1 MHKYVIMGV
10 QGCGKGTQARLLKE
24 KLDLV
29 HISVGDIFRW
39 HMQSHTKLA
48 ARVRRIINSGQLVGD
63 DVVEEIVRMRLD
75 MHDWNYG
82 FILDGFPRTTPQAEA
97 LDAMLAEMGAPVD
110 AVISFDVP
118 RDELVR
124 RLGGR
129 WICRGCGRS
138 FHEVSNPY
146 DGAPCSAT
154 GAECDLYQRDDDRP
168 EAVANRLDVYDSQTA
183 PLIDYYASRGLLRR
197 VDGALPLDEV
207 QAQVVEAI
215 A

>member
-1 MHKYVIMGV
+1 MARLVLFGPP
-10 QGCGKGTQARLLKE
+10 GAGKGTQAEMLKE
-24 KLDLV
+24 RGLLHLSTGDLLRAAVKEGTPLGLEAKRYMDAGDLV
-29 HISVGDIFRW
+29 PDAVVIGMI
-39 HMQSHTKLA
+39 QEALA
-48 ARVRRIINSGQLVGD
+48 GRTD
-63 DVVEEIVRMRLD
+63 DFM
-75 MHDWNYG
+75 
-82 FILDGFPRTTPQAEA
+82 LDGFPRTTPQAEA
-97 LDAMLAEMGAPVD
+97 LDAMLARMGAPVD

-146 DGAPCSAT
+146 DGAPCSAA

>member
-1 MHKYVIMGV
+1 MFGPP
-10 QGCGKGTQARLLKE
+10 GAGKGTQAEMLKE
-24 KLDLV
+24 RGLLHLSTGDLLRAAVKEGTPLGLEAKRYMDAGDLV
-29 HISVGDIFRW
+29 PDAVVIGMI
-39 HMQSHTKLA
+39 QEALA
-48 ARVRRIINSGQLVGD
+48 GRTD
-63 DVVEEIVRMRLD
+63 DFM
-75 MHDWNYG
+75 
-82 FILDGFPRTTPQAEA
+82 LDGFPRTTPQAEA
-97 LDAMLAEMGAPVD
+97 LDAMLAGMGAPVD

-146 DGAPCSAT
+146 DGAPCSAA

>member
-1 MHKYVIMGV
+1 MRIVLMGPP
-10 QGCGKGTQARLLKE
+10 GAGKGTQAVTIAERLSIP
-24 KLDLV
+24 
-29 HISVGDIFRW
+29 HISTGDIFRANLKEGTPLGLEAKRY
-39 HMQSHTKLA
+39 MDAGDLVPDAVVIGMIQEALA
-48 ARVRRIINSGQLVGD
+48 GRTD
-63 DVVEEIVRMRLD
+63 DFM
-75 MHDWNYG
+75 
-82 FILDGFPRTTPQAEA
+82 LDGFPRTTPQAEA
-97 LDAMLAEMGAPVD
+97 LDAMLAGMGAPVD

>member
-1 MHKYVIMGV
+1 M
-10 QGCGKGTQARLLKE
+10 LKE
-24 KLDLV
+24 RGLLHLSTGDLLRAAVKEGTPLGLEAKRYMDAGDLV
-29 HISVGDIFRW
+29 PDAVVIGMI
-39 HMQSHTKLA
+39 QEALA
-48 ARVRRIINSGQLVGD
+48 GRTD
-63 DVVEEIVRMRLD
+63 DFM
-75 MHDWNYG
+75 
-82 FILDGFPRTTPQAEA
+82 LDGFPRTTPQAEA
-97 LDAMLAEMGAPVD
+97 LDAMLAGMGAPVD

-183 PLIDYYASRGLLRR
+183 PLIAYYASRGLLRR

>member
-1 MHKYVIMGV
+1 M
-10 QGCGKGTQARLLKE
+10 LKE
-24 KLDLV
+24 RGLLHLSTGDLLRAAVKEGTPLGLEAKRYMDAGDLV
-29 HISVGDIFRW
+29 PDAVVIGMI
-39 HMQSHTKLA
+39 QEALA
-48 ARVRRIINSGQLVGD
+48 GRTD
-63 DVVEEIVRMRLD
+63 DFM
-75 MHDWNYG
+75 
-82 FILDGFPRTTPQAEA
+82 LDGFPRTTPQAEA

-183 PLIDYYASRGLLRR
+183 PLIEYYASRGLLRR

>member
-1 MHKYVIMGV
+1 M
-10 QGCGKGTQARLLKE
+10 LKE
-24 KLDLV
+24 RGLLHLSTGDLLRAAVKEGTPLGLEAKRYMDAGDLV
-29 HISVGDIFRW
+29 PDAVVIGMIREA
-39 HMQSHTKLA
+39 LA
-48 ARVRRIINSGQLVGD
+48 GRTD
-63 DVVEEIVRMRLD
+63 DFM
-75 MHDWNYG
+75 
-82 FILDGFPRTTPQAEA
+82 LDGFPRTTPQAEA
-97 LDAMLAEMGAPVD
+97 LDAMLAGMGAPVD

>member
-1 MHKYVIMGV
+1 M
-10 QGCGKGTQARLLKE
+10 LKE
-24 KLDLV
+24 RGLLHLSTGDLLRAAVKEGTPLGLEAKRYMDAGDLV
-29 HISVGDIFRW
+29 PDAVVIGMI
-39 HMQSHTKLA
+39 QEALA
-48 ARVRRIINSGQLVGD
+48 GRTD
-63 DVVEEIVRMRLD
+63 DFM
-75 MHDWNYG
+75 
-82 FILDGFPRTTPQAEA
+82 LDGFPRTTPQAEA
-97 LDAMLAEMGAPVD
+97 LDAMLARMGAPVD

-146 DGAPCSAT
+146 DGAPCSAA

>member
-1 MHKYVIMGV
+1 MARLVLFGPP
-10 QGCGKGTQARLLKE
+10 GAGKGTQAEMLKE
-24 KLDLV
+24 RGLLHLSTGDLLRAAVKEGTPLGLEAKRYMDAGDLV
-29 HISVGDIFRW
+29 PDAVVIGMI
-39 HMQSHTKLA
+39 QEALA
-48 ARVRRIINSGQLVGD
+48 GRTD
-63 DVVEEIVRMRLD
+63 DFM
-75 MHDWNYG
+75 
-82 FILDGFPRTTPQAEA
+82 LDGFPRTTPQAEA
-97 LDAMLAEMGAPVD
+97 LDAMLAGMGAPVD

-146 DGAPCSAT
+146 DGAPCSAA

>member
-1 MHKYVIMGV
+1 M
-10 QGCGKGTQARLLKE
+10 LKE
-24 KLDLV
+24 RGLLHLSTGDLLRAAVKEGTPLGLEAKRYMDAGDLV
-29 HISVGDIFRW
+29 PDAVVIGMI
-39 HMQSHTKLA
+39 QEALA
-48 ARVRRIINSGQLVGD
+48 GRTD
-63 DVVEEIVRMRLD
+63 DFM
-75 MHDWNYG
+75 
-82 FILDGFPRTTPQAEA
+82 LDGFPRTTPQAEA
-97 LDAMLAEMGAPVD
+97 LDAMLAGMGAPVD

-183 PLIDYYASRGLLRR
+183 PLI
-197 VDGALPLDEV
+197 
-207 QAQVVEAI
+207 
-215 A
+215 

>member
-1 MHKYVIMGV
+1 MKE
-10 QGCGKGTQARLLKE
+10 GTPLGLEAKTYMDAG
-24 KLDLV
+24 DLV
-29 HISVGDIFRW
+29 PDAVVIGMIREA
-39 HMQSHTKLA
+39 L
-48 ARVRRIINSGQLVGD
+48 SGRTD
-63 DVVEEIVRMRLD
+63 DFM
-75 MHDWNYG
+75 
-82 FILDGFPRTTPQAEA
+82 LDGFPRTIGQAEA
-97 LDAMLAEMGAPVD
+97 LDAMLAEVGAPID

-146 DGAPCSAT
+146 DGSPCSST

-168 EAVANRLDVYDSQTA
+168 EAVANRLDVYDAQTS
-183 PLIDYYASRGLLRR
+183 PLIEYYESRGLLRR
-197 VDGALPLDEV
+197 VDGALSLDAV
-207 QAQVVEAI
+207 QAQVVEAL

>member
-1 MHKYVIMGV
+1 M
-10 QGCGKGTQARLLKE
+10 LKE
-24 KLDLV
+24 RGLLHLSTGDLLRAAVKEGTPLGLEAKRYMDAGDLV
-29 HISVGDIFRW
+29 PDAVVIGMI
-39 HMQSHTKLA
+39 QEALA
-48 ARVRRIINSGQLVGD
+48 GRTD
-63 DVVEEIVRMRLD
+63 DFM
-75 MHDWNYG
+75 
-82 FILDGFPRTTPQAEA
+82 LDGFPRTTPQAEA
-97 LDAMLAEMGAPVD
+97 LDAMLARMGAPVD

-183 PLIDYYASRGLLRR
+183 PLIAYYASRGLLRR

>member
-1 MHKYVIMGV
+1 M
-10 QGCGKGTQARLLKE
+10 LKE
-24 KLDLV
+24 RGLLHLSTGDLLRAAVKEGTPLGLEAKRYMDAGDLV
-29 HISVGDIFRW
+29 PDAVVIGMI
-39 HMQSHTKLA
+39 QEALA
-48 ARVRRIINSGQLVGD
+48 GRTD
-63 DVVEEIVRMRLD
+63 DFM
-75 MHDWNYG
+75 
-82 FILDGFPRTTPQAEA
+82 LDGFPRTTPQAEA
-97 LDAMLAEMGAPVD
+97 LDAMLAGMGAPVD

-146 DGAPCSAT
+146 DGAPCSST
-154 GAECDLYQRDDDRP
+154 GAGCDLYQRDDDRP

>member
-1 MHKYVIMGV
+1 M
-10 QGCGKGTQARLLKE
+10 LKE
-24 KLDLV
+24 RGLLHLSTGDLLRAAVKEGTPLGLEAKRYMDAGDLV
-29 HISVGDIFRW
+29 PDAVVIGMI
-39 HMQSHTKLA
+39 QEALA
-48 ARVRRIINSGQLVGD
+48 GRTD
-63 DVVEEIVRMRLD
+63 DFM
-75 MHDWNYG
+75 
-82 FILDGFPRTTPQAEA
+82 LDGFPRTTPQAEA
-97 LDAMLAEMGAPVD
+97 LDAMLARMGAPVD

>member
-1 MHKYVIMGV
+1 M
-10 QGCGKGTQARLLKE
+10 LKE
-24 KLDLV
+24 RGLLHLSTGDLLRAAVKDGTPLGLEAKRYMDAGDLV
-29 HISVGDIFRW
+29 PDAVVIGMI
-39 HMQSHTKLA
+39 QEALA
-48 ARVRRIINSGQLVGD
+48 GRTD
-63 DVVEEIVRMRLD
+63 DFM
-75 MHDWNYG
+75 
-82 FILDGFPRTTPQAEA
+82 LDGFPRTTPQAEA
-97 LDAMLAEMGAPVD
+97 LDAMLAAIGAPVD

-146 DGAPCSAT
+146 DGAPCSAI

>member
-1 MHKYVIMGV
+1 M
-10 QGCGKGTQARLLKE
+10 LKE
-24 KLDLV
+24 RGLLHLSTGDLLRAAVKEGTPLGLEAKRYMDAGDLV
-29 HISVGDIFRW
+29 PDAVVIGMIREA
-39 HMQSHTKLA
+39 LA
-48 ARVRRIINSGQLVGD
+48 GRTD
-63 DVVEEIVRMRLD
+63 DFM
-75 MHDWNYG
+75 
-82 FILDGFPRTTPQAEA
+82 LDGFPRTTPQAEA

>member
-1 MHKYVIMGV
+1 M
-10 QGCGKGTQARLLKE
+10 LKE
-24 KLDLV
+24 RGLLHLSTGDLLRAAVKEGTPLGLEAKRYMDAGDLV
-29 HISVGDIFRW
+29 PDAVVIGMIREA
-39 HMQSHTKLA
+39 LA
-48 ARVRRIINSGQLVGD
+48 GRTD
-63 DVVEEIVRMRLD
+63 DFM
-75 MHDWNYG
+75 
-82 FILDGFPRTTPQAEA
+82 LDGFPRTTPQAEA

-183 PLIDYYASRGLLRR
+183 PLIEYYASRGLLRR

>member
-1 MHKYVIMGV
+1 MFGPP
-10 QGCGKGTQARLLKE
+10 GAGKGTQAEMLKE
-24 KLDLV
+24 RGLLHLSTGDLLRAAVKEGTPLGLEAKRYMDAGDLV
-29 HISVGDIFRW
+29 PDAVVIGMI
-39 HMQSHTKLA
+39 QEALA
-48 ARVRRIINSGQLVGD
+48 GRTD
-63 DVVEEIVRMRLD
+63 DFM
-75 MHDWNYG
+75 
-82 FILDGFPRTTPQAEA
+82 LDGFPRTTPQAEA
-97 LDAMLAEMGAPVD
+97 LDAMLARMGAPVD

>member
-1 MHKYVIMGV
+1 M
-10 QGCGKGTQARLLKE
+10 LKE
-24 KLDLV
+24 RGLLHLSTGDLLRAAVKEGTPLGLEAKRYMDAGDLV
-29 HISVGDIFRW
+29 PDAVVIGMI
-39 HMQSHTKLA
+39 QEALA
-48 ARVRRIINSGQLVGD
+48 GRTD
-63 DVVEEIVRMRLD
+63 DFM
-75 MHDWNYG
+75 
-82 FILDGFPRTTPQAEA
+82 LDGFPRTTPQAEA
-97 LDAMLAEMGAPVD
+97 LDAMLAGMGAPVD

-146 DGAPCSAT
+146 DGAPCSAA